1 MLSETIKRKPAALCF
16 MMLFFFPRQWT
27 SVVTNN

>member
-1 MLSETIKRKPAALCF
+1 MLLETIKRKPAALF
-16 MMLFFFPRQWT
+16 YDAPNFFPRQWT